1 MKRPG
6 FLRMLEDIKAG
17 KINAVIVTELSRLTR
32 NVKDFMQLWDFF
44 KKYDCTFFSLKE
56 NFDTSTPIGEMMV
69 IQCISFSQLERK
81 TTVERIKAG
90 ALARAKRGLANG
102 GPRLL
107 GYDPDPQKANYLIV
121 NKDEKPL
128 VKLIFTKYLELKK
141 ISSVCDWLNKN
152 GYRTKKYIT
161 KSGKSCGGNFF
172 THSSIYNLL
181 INKTYIGVR
190 EFNKRNKWKDQS
202 TLKENERCFDEKGIW
217 KPIVSTVDFNKVQK
231 LLNKNKRTIGKHKR
245 VYPLSNMIVC
255 GECGEKLKGGTHKG
269 RSNEYSYYE
278 HDRKKKSKD
287 SKHKERCI
295 IERVSAHLIEDK
307 VISRLKHLKKNKEL
321 VRLLAERSRDVGYSR
336 VPELEKLILSRKG
349 KLKELEQKTKNL
361 VDRIASLPLDI
372 PAQSLYETL
381 KTMEKEKNQVQGGI
395 EELESEKSALGSN
408 VVDLGYVFRMLDKF
422 SRGFSKKSAL
432 EQKELIAQIVDSIVV
447 TRDQI
452 CISYFGAAEDEDI
465 GLDIDI
471 FGRKVKKEPK
481 KVPVKGNVEPLR
493 SAVCTDFQMVDQA
506 TKLLSPYNN
515 SVLAF

>member
-1 MKRPG
+1 MKS
-6 FLRMLEDIKAG
+6 LENK
-17 KINAVIVTELSRLTR
+17 KPETFLTR

-121 NKDEKPL
+121 NKAEKPL

-287 SKHKERCI
+287 S
-295 IERVSAHLIEDK
+295 
-307 VISRLKHLKKNKEL
+307 N
-321 VRLLAERSRDVGYSR
+321 
-336 VPELEKLILSRKG
+336 
-349 KLKELEQKTKNL
+349 
-361 VDRIASLPLDI
+361 
-372 PAQSLYETL
+372 
-381 KTMEKEKNQVQGGI
+381 
-395 EELESEKSALGSN
+395 
-408 VVDLGYVFRMLDKF
+408 
-422 SRGFSKKSAL
+422 
-432 EQKELIAQIVDSIVV
+432 
-447 TRDQI
+447 
-452 CISYFGAAEDEDI
+452 FGAAENEDI

-493 SAVCTDFQMVDQA
+493 SAVCTDFQMVEAGGVEPPSASD
-506 TKLLSPYNN
+506 SH
-515 SVLAF
+515 